1 MDARTRRAYPAR
13 MHEAIVSEQ
22 PKRPQTPTVK
32 IATTTPQ
39 ERAAINI
46 LTPQERKDALL
57 AAARVKAT
65 SVLDSA
71 EVEALTE
78 RTAR

>member
-1 MDARTRRAYPAR
+1 MN
-13 MHEAIVSEQ
+13 EQ

-32 IATTTPQ
+32 IAATTPQ

-57 AAARVKAT
+57 LAARAKAA
-65 SVLDSA
+65 SMFES
-71 EVEALTE
+71 EAPHE
-78 RTAR
+78 ARQSPPD